1 MTAQRLPKS
10 SLTQKQQNDYP
21 KQNKIGLKPIEGGRH
36 MLEAEFISKQ
46 LPCLVLN
53 ISVLLREQINKGLW
67 AIVAVLGANW

>member
-1 MTAQRLPKS
+1 
-10 SLTQKQQNDYP
+10 
-21 KQNKIGLKPIEGGRH
+21 